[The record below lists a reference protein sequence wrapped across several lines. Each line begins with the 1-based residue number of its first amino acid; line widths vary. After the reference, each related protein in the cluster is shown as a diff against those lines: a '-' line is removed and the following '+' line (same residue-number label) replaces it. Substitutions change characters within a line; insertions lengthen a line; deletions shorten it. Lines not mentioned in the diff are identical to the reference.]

1 MLFQKLKKK
10 LTVTSF
16 SRSREGI
23 VDGAKCSFLRTHC
36 LMILSRS
43 RIEATLESGVPENV
57 NGIEILGR
65 FKRLKI
71 DEEYYGTYFSKVLRS
86 GDHTQRGISNAS
98 MK

>member
-1 MLFQKLKKK
+1 MLFQKFFIK

-57 NGIEILGR
+57 NGIEILGT

-71 DEEYYGTYFSKVLRS
+71 DEDVLRHVLFE
-86 GDHTQRGISNAS
+86 GTALRRPY
-98 MK
+98 